1 MDDLAKAYLALGLKA
16 GASLNEIKQA
26 YRDLVRVWHPD
37 RFGHD
42 ERLRLIAQDK
52 LKDINGAY
60 EFLQANAF
68 EASIT
73 PSQAA
78 PAESETATDDSV
90 AAEPP
95 SAPPSRVMFWV
106 LSGILVFALVTA
118 AAFLFTNK
126 RRGESAVATERA
138 PANQPRHAL
147 VCNPGGRI
155 EISTTGSLSGTFTVE
170 CWVSTRRPKGT
181 GTILSSRGPEDCSF
195 DIKFR
200 EGKRFHGDIGDGS
213 RWLAKMANARFN
225 YNPNLWY
232 HIAYVI
238 TPTNYHIYVNGA
250 LTDYAQ
256 IYPPGNPLL
265 YDANHRL
272 CLGADLL
279 EPADL
284 DGRVA
289 EVRIWRTARTAEQ
302 IRMNMNGL
310 TNHHELG
317 LQGLWRFAEGAGT
330 ETKDDS
336 GNGFTARLIGDV
348 EWTTN
353 TPPVASR

>member
-1 MDDLAKAYLALGLKA
+1 MDDLAKAYLTLGLEA
-16 GASLNEIKQA
+16 GASPDEIKQA

-52 LKDINGAY
+52 LKEINGAY
-60 EFLQANAF
+60 ELLQANAF

-73 PSQAA
+73 PDQAA
-78 PAESETATDDSV
+78 PAEPEAATDDTV
-90 AAEPP
+90 AAETP
-95 SAPPSRVMFWV
+95 SGPRSRVMVWV
-106 LSGILVFALVTA
+106 ISGILVVALVTA
-118 AAFLFTNK
+118 AVFLFTNK
-126 RRGESAVATERA
+126 RRGEAAIAPNRA
-138 PANQPRHAL
+138 PISPSRYAL
-147 VCNPGGRI
+147 DCNPGGRI

-170 CWVSTRRPKGT
+170 CWASTRLPKGT
-181 GTILSSRGPEDCSF
+181 GTILSSRGPNDYSF

-213 RWLAKMANARFN
+213 RWLAKMANAKFN

-232 HIAYVI
+232 HIAYVV
-238 TPTNYHIYVNGA
+238 TPTNYNIYVNGA

-256 IYPPGNPLL
+256 IYPPDNPLL
-265 YDANHRL
+265 YDADHRL

-302 IRMNMNGL
+302 IGMNMHSL
-310 TNHHELG
+310 ANHPEPG
-317 LQGLWRFAEGAGT
+317 LQGLWRFAEGTGT
-330 ETKDDS
+330 ETKDGS

-353 TPPVASR
+353 TPPAARR

>member
-16 GASLNEIKQA
+16 GASPDEIKQA
-26 YRDLVRVWHPD
+26 YRDLVKVWHPD

-52 LKDINGAY
+52 LKEINGAY
-60 EFLQANAF
+60 EFLQASAF

-73 PSQAA
+73 PDQTA
-78 PAESETATDDSV
+78 PAEPEAATDDTV
-90 AAEPP
+90 AAESP
-95 SAPPSRVMFWV
+95 SNPRSRVTIWV
-106 LSGILVFALVTA
+106 ISGILAVVLVA
-118 AAFLFTNK
+118 AAVFVFTNK
-126 RRGESAVATERA
+126 RSSESAVSTNRA
-138 PANQPRHAL
+138 PASPSRHAL
-147 VCNPGGRI
+147 VCNPGNRI

-170 CWVSTRRPKGT
+170 CWASTRRPKGT
-181 GTILSSRGPEDCSF
+181 GTILSSRGPNDYSF

-213 RWLAKMANARFN
+213 RWLARMANARFN

-232 HIAYVI
+232 HIAYVV
-238 TPTNYHIYVNGA
+238 TPTNYNIYVNGA

-256 IYPPGNPLL
+256 IYPPSNPLL
-265 YDANHRL
+265 YDADHRL
-272 CLGADLL
+272 CLGADAL

-302 IRMNMNGL
+302 IKLNMNGL
-310 TNHHELG
+310 VDHHESG

-336 GNGFTARLIGDV
+336 GHGFTARLIGDV